1 MLAGRRRIFANNPE
15 SDEKLMDVLQKVM
28 PLHEA
33 NADEIRYLFEYKR
46 GIQPIRNRIK
56 PIRSEINYKVVEN
69 HAREIVDFEVG
80 YVFGS
85 PITLV
90 HKNKQN
96 DDEVVD
102 DGNIALLN
110 EMLHEEGRSGKDRR
124 LGECVKTC
132 GVGYRMVIPKREKGK
147 LAPFDLLYL
156 DPERTFVVR
165 SNDVYQK
172 IILGVHYVYDDEG
185 QRIFTVYSDKYRWE
199 IRDKD
204 NELRV
209 ASREFHGL
217 GMVPI
222 VEYRNNDDYMGSFE
236 PVIGL
241 LDALNILTS
250 DRLNDISQFVQSLL
264 WLNNCDID
272 EDEYK
277 ELLRL
282 GLIKT
287 KSTQGVQA
295 DIKYLAEPLNQSGI
309 QMFADYLYKQI
320 LQICGVPGRERSTG
334 GNTGDAVKL
343 SDGWQIAE
351 EKAKNTE
358 LLYEES
364 HREELRLIQKICEIK
379 NSDLKF
385 KLSDVDVKFNRNKT
399 ANLLVKTQGL
409 MNMLQAGIHPR
420 VAISHC
426 DLFSDPQ
433 QVYMDSE
440 TGGYLD
446 KWKVPEKVTT
456 DGSEQQVKAEFDGTA

>member
-15 SDEKLMDVLQKVM
+15 SDGKLLDVLKKVM

-33 NADEIRYLFEYKR
+33 NADEIRYLFEYKS

-80 YVFGS
+80 HVFGS

-96 DDEVVD
+96 GDEVVD

-110 EMLHEEGRSGKDRR
+110 EMLHEEGRAGKDRR

-185 QRIFTVYSDKYRWE
+185 QRIFTIYSDKYRWE

-222 VEYRNNDDYMGSFE
+222 VEFRNNDDYMGSFE

-287 KSTQGVQA
+287 KST
-295 DIKYLAEPLNQSGI
+295 
-309 QMFADYLYKQI
+309 
-320 LQICGVPGRERSTG
+320 
-334 GNTGDAVKL
+334 
-343 SDGWQIAE
+343 
-351 EKAKNTE
+351 
-358 LLYEES
+358 
-364 HREELRLIQKICEIK
+364 
-379 NSDLKF
+379 
-385 KLSDVDVKFNRNKT
+385 
-399 ANLLVKTQGL
+399 
-409 MNMLQAGIHPR
+409 
-420 VAISHC
+420 
-426 DLFSDPQ
+426 
-433 QVYMDSE
+433 
-440 TGGYLD
+440 
-446 KWKVPEKVTT
+446 
-456 DGSEQQVKAEFDGTA
+456 